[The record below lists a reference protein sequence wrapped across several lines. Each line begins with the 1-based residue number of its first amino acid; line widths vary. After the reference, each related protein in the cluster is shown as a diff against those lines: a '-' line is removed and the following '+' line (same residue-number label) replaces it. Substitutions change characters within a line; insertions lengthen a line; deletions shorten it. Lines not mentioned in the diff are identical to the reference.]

1 LDCYFVFFFCSVT
14 IDGLLERFVVQHV
27 YEYVRDGA
35 RRSRPFWLE
44 NITEEFAMP
53 TSVVG
58 LFEDQATARKVVSAL
73 TKAGCDKDAVEILTD
88 TGVDKVARRLLEAG
102 YEEDKARRYGEV
114 LETAGALIVAEVDDD
129 KADRALETMRKF
141 EVLTPE
147 ALRERSG
154 TKQQGKRTEKAQVI
168 QEELEVGV
176 ARTTGG
182 KRLTTEVSER
192 EVEET
197 VSLKEETVDVERSR
211 VERTLKPEEADQA
224 FGERTVEVT
233 ATTEKPV
240 VSKQAHVVEEVAL
253 TKQSGQREETV
264 SGTVRRQ
271 DVKVEEID
279 RKSGSS
285 RKS

>member
-1 LDCYFVFFFCSVT
+1 LDCYFGFFFYSVT
-14 IDGLLERFVVQHV
+14 IDGFLEQFAVQHV
-27 YEYVRDGA
+27 YEHVRDGA
-35 RRSRPFWLE
+35 HRSRPFWLE
-44 NITEEFAMP
+44 NITGEFAMP

-58 LFEDQATARKVVSAL
+58 LFEDQATARMVVSAL

-197 VSLKEETVDVERSR
+197 VSLMEETVDVERSR